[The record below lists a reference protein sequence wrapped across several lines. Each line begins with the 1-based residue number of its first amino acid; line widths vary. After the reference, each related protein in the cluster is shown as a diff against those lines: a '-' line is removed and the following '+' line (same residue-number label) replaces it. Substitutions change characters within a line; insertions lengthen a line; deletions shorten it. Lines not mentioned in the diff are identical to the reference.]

1 MRGAGG
7 CCPDPVFP
15 LIFHENPPFCAFFIR
30 ITFNPS
36 SLNRLLG
43 IILIILRIYVVLNLT
58 IKAWEINGSALFI
71 PNLKIPG
78 PGGCASDNISVT

>member
-30 ITFNPS
+30 ITLNQS

-43 IILIILRIYVVLNLT
+43 IKLIILRIYVVLNLT
-58 IKAWEINGSALFI
+58 IKAWEMNGSALFI
-71 PNLKIPG
+71 PNLKLPG
-78 PGGCASDNISVT
+78 PGACTSDNISVT